1 AVAARTRV
9 ADDPTD
15 AERKPAVGVD
25 LDRHLV
31 VAAADPARLHL
42 EARLHVVDRLL
53 EDFQRIVAGLLL
65 YDVEALI
72 EEAPAPAPLAVWDH
86 AGDGLGPERALIEG
100 VRRPIALGYFSSSR
114 HLCSLSP
121 EP

>member
-31 VAAADPARLHL
+31 VAAADPARFHF

-65 YDVEALI
+65 DDVEALI
-72 EEAPAPAPLAVWDH
+72 EDALGRAALAVVHHTADEL
-86 AGDGLGPERALIEG
+86 GDERALIDR
-100 VRRPIALGYFSSSR
+100 VRRHVALWYF
-114 HLCSLSP
+114 
-121 EP
+121 